1 MAWTGLALGI
11 GELTAA
17 GAASGARPAS
27 LARAAEF
34 AARLALELSTIAS
47 AADAAGAG
55 YLGGGGGICCLSSSA
70 LLRAELD

>member
-11 GELTAA
+11 GEITAA
-17 GAASGARPAS
+17 GAASGAGPAPPA
-27 LARAAEF
+27 LAAEF
-34 AARLALELSTIAS
+34 VARLALELSTIAC

-55 YLGGGGGICCLSSSA
+55 CLGGGGGICCLSSSA